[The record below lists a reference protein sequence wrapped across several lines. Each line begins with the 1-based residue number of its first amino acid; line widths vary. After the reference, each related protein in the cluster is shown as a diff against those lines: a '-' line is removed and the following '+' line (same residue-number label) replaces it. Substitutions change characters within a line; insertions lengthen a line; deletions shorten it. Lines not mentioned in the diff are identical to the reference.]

1 MIWDLSVTEH
11 TIAVTCK
18 CSPKKRAPVIKLKDK
33 QRLWEAG
40 GGHISPVQEM
50 CGFPLA
56 LQNQSVNISRS
67 VNESVRAG
75 YEDEASAG
83 RLSSHF

>member
-1 MIWDLSVTEH
+1 M
-11 TIAVTCK
+11 
-18 CSPKKRAPVIKLKDK
+18 IKLKDK

-50 CGFPLA
+50 CGWPLA

-75 YEDEASAG
+75 YEDGASAG
-83 RLSSHF
+83 CLSSHF